1 MTGRIAVLALIG
13 ALSLSAQTAPGPTL
27 TITWP
32 TPNTIVS
39 GATPIEV
46 SIQPASPVSS
56 VRFTVGG
63 REVCT
68 VQRRPYRCA
77 WDPGAIVKSHFIRVV
92 AELPDGR
99 SLVATVRTKDLG
111 HTEHS
116 RADAVLVPVVVRD
129 GGEFVRGLR
138 KEDFEV
144 HEDGV
149 PQTIT
154 SLISEAAPL
163 DLVLAVDVSG
173 SMESALDEV
182 KLAVK
187 QFFARLRPG
196 DAATLV
202 GFNDT
207 LFVAAE
213 RETDPELRASAV
225 DLLGAWG
232 GTAIY
237 DATVRVL
244 DMVTRDN
251 SRKGVVIFS
260 DGADQDS
267 LTTREAAMRRV
278 QSSDAMLYTIGF
290 GAALTVPSL
299 RGNLTEYAE
308 STGGRAFF
316 PGNARALDAVFT
328 DIITE
333 LANQYVLSYAPTNLK
348 SDGAWRTISVR
359 AGRGKYKV
367 RARQGYLPHATRGRG
382 GQ

>member
-1 MTGRIAVLALIG
+1 MIARLG
-13 ALSLSAQTAPGPTL
+13 FLSLIAAVSLTAQTAPLPTL
-27 TITWP
+27 TIIWP
-32 TPNTIVS
+32 TDQTIVS

-46 SIQPASPVSS
+46 SLQPVTPVKSI
-56 VRFTVGG
+56 RFTVGG

-68 VQRRPYRCA
+68 VQRRPYRCS
-77 WDPGAIVKSHFIRVV
+77 WNPGAVVKSHLVRVI
-92 AELPDGR
+92 AELADGR
-99 SLVATVRTKDLG
+99 SVAASVQTKGIG
-111 HTEHS
+111 HAEHS
-116 RADAVLVPVVVRD
+116 RADAVLVPVIVRD

-144 HEDGV
+144 FEDGV

-154 SLISEAAPL
+154 SLISEEAPL

-182 KLAVK
+182 KAAVK
-187 QFFARLRPG
+187 QFFARLRAG

-213 RETDPELRASAV
+213 REPDPELRSSAV

-267 LTTREAAMRRV
+267 LTTRDAAMRRV

-290 GAALTVPSL
+290 GAGLTVPSL
-299 RGNLTEYAE
+299 RRNLTEYAE

-316 PGNARALDAVFT
+316 PTSARALDGVFT

-333 LANQYVLSYAPTNLK
+333 LANQYVLSYAPTNLNN
-348 SDGAWRTISVR
+348 DGAWRTISVR
-359 AGRGKYKV
+359 VGKGKYKV
-367 RARQGYLPHATRGRG
+367 RARQGYLPQAPRRG
-382 GQ
+382 GP